1 MLYIFQQLKRMIIK
15 DFLLEGKF
23 ASWKKKLEVAFE
35 IRNKNRYFP
44 ENMSIYVFSHTSIF
58 VKEG

>member
-1 MLYIFQQLKRMIIK
+1 MIIK
-15 DFLLEGKF
+15 DFLLEAKF
-23 ASWKKKLEVAFE
+23 ASGKEKLEVAFG

-44 ENMSIYVFSHTSIF
+44 ENMSIHLFSHISIS

>member
-1 MLYIFQQLKRMIIK
+1 MIIK
-15 DFLLEGKF
+15 DFLLEAKF

-44 ENMSIYVFSHTSIF
+44 RNMSIYVFSHTSIF
-58 VKEG
+58 VKVG